1 MRNATLII
9 FCRRPAAG
17 RVKTRLALDLGDE
30 AAARLY
36 AAFVTDLFKTAG
48 QCGAVA
54 LSGRVNVVVRY
65 AREQGDGAAGDAEI
79 RAALAGLQADAGV
92 HFEMQSQID
101 DGDLGARMAQALEAA
116 LAHGKQAAGA
126 RAAAIIGTDSPQ
138 LSREYI
144 ADALGRLTQPDAPR
158 VILGPCTDGGYVL
171 VGVSEKVPAALFADI
186 PWSSPDT
193 LAATAAALRA
203 HGVSHELLEPTF
215 DVDTAAD
222 LQVLAAEIRR
232 RQARGEAVPRRT
244 ADVLT
249 AIRREAG
256 DPL

>member
-1 MRNATLII
+1 MHDATLIL

-54 LSGRVNVVVRY
+54 LSGRVNVVVTY

-79 RAALAGLQADAGV
+79 RTALAALQADAGV

-101 DGDLGARMAQALEAA
+101 GNLGARMAQALEAA
-116 LAHGKQAAGA
+116 LVDGKQAAGKQ
-126 RAAAIIGTDSPQ
+126 AAVIIGTDSPQ

-144 ADALGRLTQPDAPR
+144 ADALGRLTRPDAPR
-158 VILGPCTDGGYVL
+158 VILGPCADGGYVL
-171 VGVSEKVPAALFADI
+171 VGVSGKVPPALFAGI
-186 PWSSPDT
+186 PWSSPNT
-193 LAATAAALRA
+193 LAATEAALRT
-203 HGVSHELLEPTF
+203 HGVSYELLETTF

-222 LQVLAAEIRR
+222 LPVLTAEIQR

-244 ADVLT
+244 ADVLA

-256 DPL
+256 GPL